1 MINNEQQL
9 IKELD
14 IDQILIKESSK
25 DIIHIL
31 KNKNR
36 IKNLSVFDFNRYLQS
51 YELNPNDEKQR
62 KVNLIY
68 FCLLQF
74 HGLIRYIHFN
84 ELTEED
90 IKKISYFI
98 KHLYIRKGK
107 YLFRQGDKAKA
118 LYGVINGKCA
128 VREVNFTDYT
138 KKFLYEKEKGLNIKN
153 DIIENIPIEVFMSD
167 CEDESEEEEEINNK
181 NNKKKK
187 NKSIANSELEKEF
200 LPMDEKKFERIQ
212 KKKLKR
218 LEKKTEEDI
227 DMEIDFKVKR
237 QLKRKIDLTIRLNK
251 TIIKKKKEKKNGLI
265 KRLKFNQTP
274 KDIDKNLDNFIK
286 EFEEEK
292 FSFQKGMCF
301 GEWGLIY
308 SIPRTTSIYI
318 KENCDLFY
326 LEKLYFDKLLTDIF
340 QRADANKVNFL
351 SKTLPIFKIGIKIGH
366 ILTKIIPTFFEKQ
379 SLVYTPFDNANCL
392 YLVYQ
397 GECSSVFLP
406 FAKEKKDY
414 YEKLREVKIISKFQ
428 KGAIV
433 GFESCFEGNNKY
445 KTGLLITREYT
456 TLMKIDINYILDFFP
471 NFKKS
476 IMEIYNEEIK
486 VHNQINESIKFAKEN
501 CSYYEKMK
509 NEDLNKKRINNMFIL
524 KKKINPKNDIK
535 IIHSQNENET
545 FIKTMKTH
553 KNFSVKKQELKKA
566 FLTKSPTKLGITI
579 KSNINIQPHNIHTEI
594 NSFVSSPFNSTN
606 ISFSNVNNIHNSRL
620 MSASISPTHAYN
632 MKNNRKSLF
641 DESNSIMNNNNT
653 FENSSDNKK
662 KISKKNI
669 RKSPIRIKL
678 KLMNKIIEKLNSNS
692 METGMFNLPL
702 LSTQY

>member
-1 MINNEQQL
+1 
-9 IKELD
+9 
-14 IDQILIKESSK
+14 
-25 DIIHIL
+25 
-31 KNKNR
+31 
-36 IKNLSVFDFNRYLQS
+36 
-51 YELNPNDEKQR
+51 
-62 KVNLIY
+62 
-68 FCLLQF
+68 
-74 HGLIRYIHFN
+74 
-84 ELTEED
+84 
-90 IKKISYFI
+90 
-98 KHLYIRKGK
+98 
-107 YLFRQGDKAKA
+107 
-118 LYGVINGKCA
+118 
-128 VREVNFTDYT
+128 
-138 KKFLYEKEKGLNIKN
+138 
-153 DIIENIPIEVFMSD
+153 
-167 CEDESEEEEEINNK
+167 
-181 NNKKKK
+181 
-187 NKSIANSELEKEF
+187 
-200 LPMDEKKFERIQ
+200 
-212 KKKLKR
+212 
-218 LEKKTEEDI
+218 
-227 DMEIDFKVKR
+227 
-237 QLKRKIDLTIRLNK
+237 
-251 TIIKKKKEKKNGLI
+251 
-265 KRLKFNQTP
+265 
-274 KDIDKNLDNFIK
+274 
-286 EFEEEK
+286 
-292 FSFQKGMCF
+292 MCF

-524 KKKINPKNDIK
+524 KKKINPKNEIK

-594 NSFVSSPFNSTN
+594 KRFVSSPFNSTN

-620 MSASISPTHAYN
+620 MSASILPTHAYN

-702 LSTQY
+702 LSSQY

>member
-1 MINNEQQL
+1 MTNNEQQL
-9 IKELD
+9 LKELD
-14 IDQILIKESSK
+14 IDQILIKEASK

-31 KNKNR
+31 KHKNR

-98 KHLYIRKGK
+98 RHIHVKKGQ

-118 LYGVINGKCA
+118 LYGVIKGQCS

-138 KKFLYEKEKGLNIKN
+138 KKFLYEREKGLNVQN
-153 DIIENIPIEVFMSD
+153 DIIDKKNIPIEVFMSD
-167 CEDESEEEEEINNK
+167 CEDESEEEEEEINNN
-181 NNKKKK
+181 NNKKKSK
-187 NKSIANSELEKEF
+187 NIAKNELEKEF

-212 KKKLKR
+212 KKKLER
-218 LEKKTEEDI
+218 LEQKTEEDI
-227 DMEIDFKVKR
+227 DKEIDFKVKK
-237 QLKRKIDLTIRLNK
+237 QLKKEIDLTIKLNIVTK
-251 TIIKKKKEKKNGLI
+251 KKKKEKNETI
-265 KRLKFNQTP
+265 KALKFNQTP
-274 KDIDKNLDNFIK
+274 KDIENNLDDFIK
-286 EFEEEK
+286 QFEEEK

-318 KENCDLFY
+318 KETGDLFY

-340 QRADANKVNFL
+340 QRADSNKVNFL
-351 SKTLPIFKIGIKIGH
+351 SKTLPIFKVGIKIGH

-397 GECSSVFLP
+397 GECSSVILP

-414 YEKLREVKIISKFQ
+414 YEKIREVKILSKFQ

-445 KTGLLITREYT
+445 NSGLLITREYT
-456 TLMKIDINYILDFFP
+456 TLMKIDINYILEFFP

-486 VHNQINESIKFAKEN
+486 VHNEMYESAKFAKEN
-501 CSYYEKMK
+501 CSYYEKLK

-524 KKKINPKNDIK
+524 KQKVNHKNDIK
-535 IIHSQNENET
+535 FMHKQNDNDT
-545 FIKTMKTH
+545 FIKSVKTH
-553 KNFSVKKQELKKA
+553 KNFTVKKQEIKKA
-566 FLTKSPTKLGITI
+566 FLNKSNTKLGMTI
-579 KSNINIQPHNIHTEI
+579 KSNINIQPQYINTEI
-594 NSFVSSPFNSTN
+594 NSLVSNPFHSTN
-606 ISFSNVNNIHNSRL
+606 ISFSNANNNHNSRL
-620 MSASISPTHAYN
+620 MSANILPTHTFK
-632 MKNNRKSLF
+632 KNKRKSLF
-641 DESNSIMNNNNT
+641 DDSNSINNNNT
-653 FENSSDNKK
+653 FENMGDIKK
-662 KISKKNI
+662 KMSNKTQ
-669 RKSPIRIKL
+669 RKSPIRTKF
-678 KLMNKIIEKLNSNS
+678 KLMKKMMEKLNTNS

-702 LSTQY
+702 LSSQY